1 MPDCEHFQL
10 KHVIFENNNKMFV
23 LDGIIWMY
31 VNHILFI
38 DHPIFY

>member
-23 LDGIIWMY
+23 LDGII
-31 VNHILFI
+31 
-38 DHPIFY
+38 